1 MHALPSSRA
10 SAHTS
15 TKHWTSASRT
25 DGGKYSTSVVPLI
38 VGTFGSATPPN
49 QALGSFSV
57 MTSCARFGLS
67 SSYLGVC
74 TSVPT

>member
-38 VGTFGSATPPN
+38 VSASN